1 MAHQRAPS
9 MSTSEVPKEPHA
21 VSLKVL
27 RLTRPSLAI
36 QYPLSHPSPT
46 STLAQSIPR
55 AASLTYPSA
64 PSSPFALS
72 PLLTLPPAFG
82 NAYVGETFSCTLCAN
97 NELPTDAPR
106 VHSVKIEAEMKTPS
120 LTTTLPVSFAS
131 SSTPS
136 SPASDPLSQSAPPST
151 DLAPA
156 ASQQGIITCHL
167 REEGPHVLA
176 VTVSYSETTATSGRV
191 RSFRKLYQFVAR
203 PALVVRTKVGT
214 VDGGWALEAQL
225 ENVGE
230 EALVLEG
237 VRLDTKSW
245 FRARSLE
252 SLWDGEKGEKG
263 KAVVGRGGI
272 QQVCFVV
279 EKVGEPDEI
288 GEGGKVF
295 MGVLNISWRGPMG
308 NMGELSTGWLGLKL
322 KS

>member
-1 MAHQRAPS
+1 MAHQRAQS
-9 MSTSEVPKEPHA
+9 ISTAEVPKEPHA

-36 QYPLSHPSPT
+36 QYPLPHPSPT
-46 STLAQSIPR
+46 STLAQTIPR

-120 LTTTLPVSFAS
+120 LTTSLPVSFAS
-131 SSTPS
+131 ASTPS
-136 SPASDPLSQSAPPST
+136 SPASDPLSSQPASPAA

-156 ASQQGIITCHL
+156 ASLQGIITCHL

-203 PALVVRTKVGT
+203 PALVVRTKIGT

-252 SLWDGEKGEKG
+252 SLWDGEKGDKG
-263 KAVVGRGGI
+263 KAVVGRGGV
-272 QQVCFVV
+272 QQ
-279 EKVGEPDEI
+279 
-288 GEGGKVF
+288 
-295 MGVLNISWRGPMG
+295 
-308 NMGELSTGWLGLKL
+308 
-322 KS
+322 

>member
-1 MAHQRAPS
+1 MAHQRAQS
-9 MSTSEVPKEPHA
+9 VSTTEVPKEPHA

-27 RLTRPSLAI
+27 RSVLLPRSSNPQLIHPQPNTTLPRNPIPAPPPLPNIHPRPIHPPRRLPHLPLRALLPLRPLA
-36 QYPLSHPSPT
+36 PPHP
-46 STLAQSIPR
+46 
-55 AASLTYPSA
+55 
-64 PSSPFALS
+64 
-72 PLLTLPPAFG
+72 PPAFG

-120 LTTTLPVSFAS
+120 LTTSLPVSFAS

-136 SPASDPLSQSAPPST
+136 SPDSDTVSQTALPPT
-151 DLAPA
+151 DLAPS

-176 VTVSYSETTATSGRV
+176 VTVSYTETTATSGRV

-203 PALVVRTKVGT
+203 PALVVRTKIGT

-263 KAVVGRGGI
+263 KAVVGRGGV

-295 MGVLNISWRGPMG
+295 MGVLNISWRA
-308 NMGELSTGWLGLKL
+308 
-322 KS
+322 